1 MLVETAD
8 SLDCFDLARTTKNFQ
23 TKVYGIKV
31 CFQNPEKRKTLI
43 VSAIVDEMVI
53 DCLNEEFIEKKL
65 ILSYNKNQ
73 KMIYFKMKTF

>member
-31 CFQNPEKRKTLI
+31 CFQNPEKNEKTLI

-53 DCLNEEFIEKKL
+53 DCLNEDSLLRKKL
-65 ILSYNKNQ
+65 I
-73 KMIYFKMKTF
+73 F